1 MPSRFD
7 LPTGPESE
15 SEPSATPTGIDGSK
29 RYDIYCTQYGSPLV
43 VYRNVLIKRM
53 TPLLAKGDSLA
64 RIGDFVELE
73 SADGRCF
80 FVSRMSLIALCEHGM
95 PFPGELVSLKSA

>member
-7 LPTGPESE
+7 LPPGPESE
-15 SEPSATPTGIDGSK
+15 PESGPATTGIDGSK
-29 RYDIYCTQYGSPLV
+29 RYDIYCTQYGSPFV

-53 TPLLAKGDSLA
+53 TPLLARGDSLA

-73 SADGRCF
+73 SAEGRCF

-95 PFPGELVSLKSA
+95 AFPGELVSFK